1 MTTKPGPKIPFQMEM
16 TFTHGQPREIWPG
29 VQRIVAPNSGPL
41 TQNGTNTYILGTT
54 SFALIDPGPDDQTH
68 LGAILNTLAGKPLT
82 HIFVTH
88 THKDHSPLS
97 KQLKEKTGALICAH
111 AALTKD
117 RGTRVKS
124 SDPLRQ
130 DFVDLDFA
138 PDHILSD
145 GDIIESK
152 EWALKAIHTPG
163 HAPDH
168 LCFAHQS
175 EPLLFSGDHVMA
187 WNTSVIIPPEG
198 RMSDYLASLKKIIGH
213 GYERL
218 LPGHGGQART
228 PDRLVKAYLMHRK
241 WRETA
246 ILEHIQAGESTIDAL
261 LPLLYPHAKPEVQG
275 AASLSILSHVE
286 HLAEQGLLTI
296 MGHPIAL
303 DVSFEAKKTSES
315 QKDKSLT

>member
-1 MTTKPGPKIPFQMEM
+1 MAKTTGPKIPFQMEM
-16 TFTHGQPREIWPG
+16 TFTHGEPREIWAG

-41 TQNGTNTYILGTT
+41 TQNGTNTYLLGTA
-54 SFALIDPGPDDQTH
+54 SFAVIDPGPDDQTH
-68 LGAILNTLAGKPLT
+68 LGAILNTLSGRPLT

-88 THKDHSPLS
+88 THKDHSSLA
-97 KQLKEKTGALICAH
+97 KRLQEKTGALIFAH
-111 AALTKD
+111 AQISKD

-124 SDPLRQ
+124 SEPLRQ

-138 PDHILSD
+138 PDHALSD
-145 GDIIESK
+145 GDIIEGK

-175 EPLLFSGDHVMA
+175 EPLLFSGDHIMA

-198 RMSDYLASLKKIIGH
+198 RMSDYLASLRKTIGQ

-246 ILEHIQAGESTIDAL
+246 ILDHIRAGKTTIDTL
-261 LPLLYPHAKPEVQG
+261 VPLLYPHAKPEVLG

-286 HLAEQGLLTI
+286 HLAQQDLVTI
-296 MGHPIAL
+296 KGDPIAL
-303 DVSFEAKKTSES
+303 DVSFEAKNTSA
-315 QKDKSLT
+315 